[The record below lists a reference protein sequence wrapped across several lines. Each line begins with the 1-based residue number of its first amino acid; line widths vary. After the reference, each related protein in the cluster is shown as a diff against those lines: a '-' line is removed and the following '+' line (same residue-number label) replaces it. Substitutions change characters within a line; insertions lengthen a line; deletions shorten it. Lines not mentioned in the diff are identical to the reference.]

1 MRPNTL
7 AASKTL
13 PKITLRASEFDQ
25 LLTLADGAAPPV
37 AAYLARELGRAF
49 IVADDDTDTGA
60 ARIGSRVA
68 YRDDQS
74 GRTRRVTLVW
84 PPEADVER
92 NRISVLTSI
101 GAALIGLEAGQSID
115 WPAPVGGPRTL
126 TVLAVDAGGGE
137 DPAPGHAA

>member
-7 AASKTL
+7 AATKTL
-13 PKITLRASEFDQ
+13 PKITLRASEFDH
-25 LLTLADGAAPPV
+25 LLELANTAAPQV
-37 AAYLARELGRAF
+37 ATYLTRELGRAV
-49 IVADDDTDTGA
+49 IVADDIDAGA
-60 ARIGSRVA
+60 VRIGSRVA

-74 GRTRRVTLVW
+74 GRTRTVTLVW

-92 NRISVLTSI
+92 NRISVLTSV

-126 TVLAVDAGGGE
+126 TVLAVDEGGGE
-137 DPAPGHAA
+137 DPAPGRAA